1 MSQDTME
8 QPTPHADSAQSQEHT
23 RDARLVAIE
32 TRQKLRDEHVDRRFD
47 AMGAEFSSLDRRVSS
62 QIGELNLKIDAGFRS
77 LTDELKSDRNVA
89 ESRVSK
95 MYEDWRVERD
105 SESKRPA
112 SVKVSMLLGFLG
124 VVFPTL
130 TLAGGVIMLVVNPI
144 KETLDNHVKNGP
156 HWNGES
162 KIALLEAR
170 TVSSAETTEAALLA
184 QTQAIAK
191 LQEQRVLD
199 AERWGRLNVTDE
211 WLRDDLKALKE
222 DIDRHAK
229 QPEHPDSTN
238 AAEIAR
244 IQGAIGA
251 LMKRM
256 GYSAETGS
264 LKLQD
269 QEVRP

>member
-1 MSQDTME
+1 MSQETME
-8 QPTPHADSAQSQEHT
+8 LPSAQPDHAQSQEHT

-62 QIGELNLKIDAGFRS
+62 QIGELNLKIDAGFRA

-105 SESKRPA
+105 SESKKPA

-144 KETLDNHVKNGP
+144 KETMDGHIKSGP

-162 KIALLEAR
+162 KIALLEER
-170 TVSSAETTEAALLA
+170 TTQSAEDTAAELA
-184 QTQAIAK
+184 AQAQYITR
-191 LQEQRVLD
+191 LQEQRVAD
-199 AERWGRLNVTDE
+199 AERWGRMTVTDA
-211 WLRDDLKALKE
+211 WLRDDVEALKE
-222 DIDRHAK
+222 DLHRANGLGADDTSKTRDRLSN
-229 QPEHPDSTN
+229 P
-238 AAEIAR
+238 
-244 IQGAIGA
+244 
-251 LMKRM
+251 
-256 GYSAETGS
+256 
-264 LKLQD
+264 
-269 QEVRP
+269 